1 VEVEMTFPVLLSLVA
16 CSLFGGEEP
25 APPPAPEPAPVE
37 EPKAPEAKP
46 GRIPGTEY
54 PVVETTAKAGEMVL
68 TPSREFLD
76 KAVAEGLD
84 QAGFIF
90 YMAEMVEPGP
100 VESKVKGL
108 AGTEFSMPNSLI
120 VPLMPGQEAAKGDVL
135 LGHWESGSG
144 MYRAIVVDDA
154 VKTEPKVRYLDGT
167 FKADDQPDQWKAN
180 RFHKLEAGTPGVTV
194 ACKKDETT
202 VEHGTLIHAMPKQ
215 LVAVG
220 FAGKLHVY
228 ETANCAPLAPK
239 ADVKAG
245 QKVQVPFLG
254 TYREATVSKVD
265 LAVGRVFAKF
275 EFGGAEKEE
284 AFGLADVTAVLP
296 AYGEGFQFG
305 DRAQRP
311 EGGEGREGKAKA
323 GGGGEEG
330 KAGKGGKAKGG
341 KGGKAD

>member
-1 VEVEMTFPVLLSLVA
+1 M
-16 CSLFGGEEP
+16 
-25 APPPAPEPAPVE
+25 
-37 EPKAPEAKP
+37 
-46 GRIPGTEY
+46 
-54 PVVETTAKAGEMVL
+54 
-68 TPSREFLD
+68 
-76 KAVAEGLD
+76 
-84 QAGFIF
+84 
-90 YMAEMVEPGP
+90 
-100 VESKVKGL
+100 
-108 AGTEFSMPNSLI
+108 
-120 VPLMPGQEAAKGDVL
+120 
-135 LGHWESGSG
+135 
-144 MYRAIVVDDA
+144 VDDA

-228 ETANCAPLAPK
+228 ETANCAPL
-239 ADVKAG
+239 
-245 QKVQVPFLG
+245 
-254 TYREATVSKVD
+254 
-265 LAVGRVFAKF
+265 
-275 EFGGAEKEE
+275 GGAEKEE